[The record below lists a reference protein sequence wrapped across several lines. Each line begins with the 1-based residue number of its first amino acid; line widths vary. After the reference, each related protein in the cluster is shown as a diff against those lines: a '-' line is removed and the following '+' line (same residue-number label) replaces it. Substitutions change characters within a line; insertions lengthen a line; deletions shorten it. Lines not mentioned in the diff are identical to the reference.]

1 MNEKRGPG
9 RPPKVAEEQEE
20 VSEPTVTMTQEQLDS
35 LMAQAAQAGRDAAM
49 EVSAE
54 RHSRDQEVRSEAVH
68 EEYDDIWE
76 EPLLLDATHI
86 IPRVNMDQRWMRTV
100 IDGVP
105 DESNIARYLN
115 KGWKPRQADT
125 VLQGSMVPTVEFNGD
140 NIIGVHDTILMERP
154 KTIDDK
160 HKAYERKLADSQMQ
174 AVESDML
181 KVHDSS
187 SGMGRPMSSNK
198 SSTSTGRVAPITPD

>member
-1 MNEKRGPG
+1 MTDMNTARTSRAGTS
-9 RPPKVAEEQEE
+9 RAAEENHDLRDDVEDIDF
-20 VSEPTVTMTQEQLDS
+20 SPANLDTRNIPP
-35 LMAQAAQAGRDAAM
+35 RDGY
-49 EVSAE
+49 V
-54 RHSRDQEVRSEAVH
+54 
-68 EEYDDIWE
+68 
-76 EPLLLDATHI
+76 
-86 IPRVNMDQRWMRTV
+86 QRWVRTKV
-100 IDGVP
+100 GNDN
-105 DESNIARYLN
+105 DQSNVYRSSNL
-115 KGWKPRQADT
+115 GWKPRQADT